1 MKTLNLKMLI
11 ASLILSAQTLVYAQ
25 TDPCKTEIV
34 SKQMKDAK
42 KEAEKYA
49 KKFKDGKITSD
60 ATIKE
65 AVKNEY
71 TTLQEGYNKVYS
83 EIKDDIAAGLMFVG
97 EKRLC
102 KTKYYL
108 QLQALDKQTII
119 FMSKKRTIDK
129 GIPKS
134 GAGVGEIIIAVVS
147 VLEKVYSA
155 LESAAENKAD
165 KFYEKLAWKSY
176 DEL

>member
-1 MKTLNLKMLI
+1 MKTLNLKMVI
-11 ASLILSAQTLVYAQ
+11 TILILSAQTLVYAQ
-25 TDPCKTEIV
+25 DDACKKEIV

-49 KKFKDGKITSD
+49 KKFKDDKVIPNTV
-60 ATIKE
+60 KE
-65 AVKNEY
+65 SVKNEY
-71 TTLQEGYNKVYS
+71 TALQEGYNKVYG
-83 EIKDDIAAGLMFVG
+83 EIKGDIAAGLLFVG
-97 EKRLC
+97 ENRLC
-102 KTKYYL
+102 KTKYYSRL
-108 QLQALDKQTII
+108 QELDKQTRI
-119 FMSKKRTIDK
+119 FISKKRTDDK

-134 GAGVGEIIIAVVS
+134 GPGVGEIIIAVVS

-165 KFYEKLAWKSY
+165 KFYDKLAWKSY